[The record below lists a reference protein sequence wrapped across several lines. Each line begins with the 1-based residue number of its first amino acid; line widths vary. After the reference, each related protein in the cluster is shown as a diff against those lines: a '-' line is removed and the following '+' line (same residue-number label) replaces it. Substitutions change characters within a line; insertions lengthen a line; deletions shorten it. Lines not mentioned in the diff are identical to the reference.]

1 VIAKDAQG
9 DIAALQMRLAE
20 LDLERER
27 VLAALDRLKQSDAP
41 KPEPTASAE
50 HVPSTPAMSNAD
62 KIALFRSLFRGREE
76 IFPRRWENTK
86 TGKSGYSPAC
96 ANEWV
101 RGICEKP
108 RIKCMECP
116 NQAFIP
122 VSDDVIRSHLQ
133 GRDSAN
139 LKRTDSFVAGVYP
152 LMPDETCWFLVAD
165 FDKQA
170 WRRDALAYLAT
181 CREKHVPAALE
192 RSRSGNGAHVWIFFA
207 EPVPASQA
215 RRLGAHLITETMD
228 RCPDIG
234 FESYD
239 RFFPSQDS
247 MPIGGLGN
255 LIALPLQNGPRHHGN
270 SVFVDDEFQP
280 IEDQWAFLSTLRRMA
295 WGEGD
300 AIVER
305 ASAAG
310 RILGVRLPL
319 DGDDEEPWL
328 APPSR
333 RKSELPIVGKDAGRC

>member
-1 VIAKDAQG
+1 VTAKDAQG
-9 DIAALQMRLAE
+9 DIAALQLRLAE
-20 LDLERER
+20 LDLERGR
-27 VLAALDRLKQSDAP
+27 VLAELDRLKQSDALKPVEP
-41 KPEPTASAE
+41 KASAE
-50 HVPSTPAMSNAD
+50 HVPSSSAMSNAD
-62 KIALFRSLFRGREE
+62 KVALFRSLFRGRDE
-76 IFPRRWENTK
+76 IFPRRWENAK
-86 TGKSGYSPAC
+86 TGKSGYAPAC

-122 VSDDVIRSHLQ
+122 VSDDIVRSHLQ

-139 LKRTDSFVAGVYP
+139 PKRTDSFVAGVYP

-181 CREKHVPAALE
+181 CREKQVPAALE

-234 FESYD
+234 FELTIASFQA
-239 RFFPSQDS
+239 R
-247 MPIGGLGN
+247 IACRLVGL
-255 LIALPLQNGPRHHGN
+255 
-270 SVFVDDEFQP
+270 
-280 IEDQWAFLSTLRRMA
+280 
-295 WGEGD
+295 
-300 AIVER
+300 AI
-305 ASAAG
+305 
-310 RILGVRLPL
+310 
-319 DGDDEEPWL
+319 
-328 APPSR
+328 
-333 RKSELPIVGKDAGRC
+333 

>member
-27 VLAALDRLKQSDAP
+27 VLAALDRLKQSDAL
-41 KPEPTASAE
+41 KPDEPNKSSAA
-50 HVPSTPAMSNAD
+50 HVPSASTMSNAD
-62 KIALFRSLFRGREE
+62 KVALFRSRFRGRED
-76 IFPRRWENTK
+76 IFPRRWENAK

-122 VSDDVIRSHLQ
+122 VSDDIVRSHLQ

-139 LKRTDSFVAGVYP
+139 PKRTDSFVAGVYP

-170 WRRDALAYLAT
+170 WRRDALAHLAT
-181 CREKHVPAALE
+181 CRERHVPAALE

-215 RRLGAHLITETMD
+215 RRLGAHLITCGVT
-228 RCPDIG
+228 
-234 FESYD
+234 
-239 RFFPSQDS
+239 Q
-247 MPIGGLGN
+247 
-255 LIALPLQNGPRHHGN
+255 APLWSSWHKRTARNNR
-270 SVFVDDEFQP
+270 
-280 IEDQWAFLSTLRRMA
+280 
-295 WGEGD
+295 
-300 AIVER
+300 
-305 ASAAG
+305 
-310 RILGVRLPL
+310 
-319 DGDDEEPWL
+319 
-328 APPSR
+328 
-333 RKSELPIVGKDAGRC
+333 